1 MGLVNRMLTMRVHV
15 VMGMVILTVNAKNIN
30 SLSGKLV
37 QKPPGWVGFDKD
49 HRIRR
54 RKADNHQHNS
64 YNAPVTTS
72 YGSPAAAPVSDVE
85 DLHNEEFCVDVSTY
99 QPVVWVEREGEECKT
114 EFVKQ
119 CEDKSENV
127 CADVTETTCEVV
139 PYKECKQG
147 LEPKQFSE
155 TKLAPKKF
163 IEKACTQAK
172 KTIPHK
178 KLLPE
183 CKNVTKQNCV
193 TNWETDKYGNQ
204 VWAGTDA
211 CEPVTW
217 QECKLVPKDVQFIV
231 PEITCSDH
239 QELWYHEPEPQTDT
253 RMTNTFKC
261 EVKSTSHCKSQTRP
275 DCKQIS
281 WNECR
286 FEEVP
291 VSSCSTK
298 TVHLPTQELL
308 HRKKCLLPDSG
319 TAASADYGSPQDEP
333 LSTYQAA
340 Q

>member
-1 MGLVNRMLTMRVHV
+1 MGSSRGTLVMAATWFIVSLV
-15 VMGMVILTVNAKNIN
+15 VFTAHGLPQNNWKAMT
-30 SLSGKLV
+30 KLH
-37 QKPPGWVGFDKD
+37 KRNLD
-49 HRIRR
+49 
-54 RKADNHQHNS
+54 A
-64 YNAPVTTS
+64 
-72 YGSPAAAPVSDVE
+72 YGSPSQSTDDQAEGA
-85 DLHNEEFCVDVSTY
+85 DLHNKEFCVDVSTY
-99 QPVVWVEREGEECKT
+99 QPVVWVERDGEECKT

-119 CEDKSENV
+119 CEDKTEEV
-127 CADVTETTCEVV
+127 CAEVHETRCEVV
-139 PYKECKQG
+139 PYKECKAEQV
-147 LEPKQFSE
+147 PQFYSE
-155 TKLAPKKF
+155 TKLTPKKF
-163 IEKACTQAK
+163 TEKVCTQGK
-172 KTIPHK
+172 KSIPHK
-178 KLLPE
+178 KLLPV
-183 CKNVTKQNCV
+183 CQNVTKQNCV
-193 TNWETDKYGNQ
+193 TNWETDDYGKQ
-204 VWAGTDA
+204 VWAGTGA

-286 FEEVP
+286 EVP
-291 VSSCSTK
+291 VSSCSAK

-319 TAASADYGSPQDEP
+319 KAASADYGSPQDEP